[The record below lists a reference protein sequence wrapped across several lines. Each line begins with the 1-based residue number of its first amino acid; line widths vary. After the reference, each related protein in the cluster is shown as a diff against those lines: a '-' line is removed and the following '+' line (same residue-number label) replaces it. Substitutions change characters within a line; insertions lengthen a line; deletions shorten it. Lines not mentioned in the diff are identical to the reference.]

1 MVDLVCV
8 AFSDRRYLMGLPRP
22 YGVVFLKGQKYP
34 KALLQHADLR
44 FATGFYASHSLL
56 RLNPRV
62 GLPWP
67 PRSRGGRST
76 GPTTF
81 SRSPL
86 RFSPGTALGNS
97 PSCGW
102 LKHPSLASAP
112 GCNARQRTKSRPRH
126 PSFGGRIQIAVAAEA
141 AMTRP
146 QNSTVAT
153 SRDLAQA
160 RSAGKSGIRARV
172 SERPKATSSG
182 PAGFFEHRSAPDQRE
197 GGAPEQMVLGTF
209 AKTKVPRQA
218 GTKRR
223 INKNPVARGDTTTI
237 TTPEPIV
244 GVHHRSPQPTREK

>member
-67 PRSRGGRST
+67 PRSRGRRST

-112 GCNARQRTKSRPRH
+112 GCDARQRTKSRPRYSGYGSKTA
-126 PSFGGRIQIAVAAEA
+126 PPRFPLPRTATWPRREAQKNPGEGSGCQSSLFRPRVPGPPDFSSIAANPTSGRAG
-141 AMTRP
+141 P
-146 QNSTVAT
+146 
-153 SRDLAQA
+153 
-160 RSAGKSGIRARV
+160 RSKWFWV
-172 SERPKATSSG
+172 LFPK
-182 PAGFFEHRSAPDQRE
+182 
-197 GGAPEQMVLGTF
+197 
-209 AKTKVPRQA
+209 KVPRRRSAEAPSKKTLTEGGINFLCSNNGFEPGTLRQHRATRRQA
-218 GTKRR
+218 CCLCL
-223 INKNPVARGDTTTI
+223 
-237 TTPEPIV
+237 
-244 GVHHRSPQPTREK
+244 